1 MNANRLPSNSY
12 EEKIAKRK
20 TVLAANKYAI
30 EIPLEAAEL
39 SLSVLEI
46 ANVLVKKGNPNSV
59 SDVGVAGEVALAA
72 VRGAC
77 MNVLINL
84 SGVKDKRYTNRKK
97 KKVDELLNEAL
108 KLERKIF
115 RQTLKII
122 EG

>member
-1 MNANRLPSNSY
+1 
-12 EEKIAKRK
+12 
-20 TVLAANKYAI
+20 
-30 EIPLEAAEL
+30 
-39 SLSVLEI
+39 
-46 ANVLVKKGNPNSV
+46 LVKKGNPNSV

-97 KKVDELLNEAL
+97 KQVDELLNEAS

>member
-1 MNANRLPSNSY
+1 MDANRLPSNSD

-20 TVLAANKYAI
+20 AVLAANKYAI

-46 ANVLVKKGNPNSV
+46 ANELVKKGNPNSV

-97 KKVDELLNEAL
+97 KQVDELLNEAP